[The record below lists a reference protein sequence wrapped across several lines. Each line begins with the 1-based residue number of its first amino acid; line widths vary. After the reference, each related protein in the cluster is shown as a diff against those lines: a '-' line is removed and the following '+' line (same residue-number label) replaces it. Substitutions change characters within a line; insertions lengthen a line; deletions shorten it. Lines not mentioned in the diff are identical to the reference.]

1 MRIINL
7 CLVFLVYDD
16 SMGLTLKG
24 RGRQPEG
31 VNGSQIKILL
41 QEPFY
46 VPSSNPK
53 AKTLKEGDDN
63 TNQQLRND
71 LLKVTNAAEK
81 EWDQLD
87 TRLPRYGQNRERTSG

>member
-53 AKTLKEGDDN
+53 AKRVMITP
-63 TNQQLRND
+63 TNNLEMISSMLRMQRKKNGI
-71 LLKVTNAAEK
+71 N
-81 EWDQLD
+81 
-87 TRLPRYGQNRERTSG
+87 